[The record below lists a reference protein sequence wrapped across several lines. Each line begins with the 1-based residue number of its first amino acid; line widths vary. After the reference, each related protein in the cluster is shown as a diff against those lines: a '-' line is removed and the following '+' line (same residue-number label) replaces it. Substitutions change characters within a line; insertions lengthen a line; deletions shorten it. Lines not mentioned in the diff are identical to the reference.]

1 MKPPEQL
8 ATTEQVADYLQVPAK
23 TLVQWRYLETGP
35 KYRKVGRHVRYDWA
49 HVREWLATQPAGA
62 TA

>member
-23 TLVQWRYLETGP
+23 TLVQWRYLEIGP
-35 KYRKVGRHVRYDWA
+35 GYRKVGRHVRYDWSDI
-49 HVREWLATQPAGA
+49 RKWLAAQTAGA